1 MDAKYSYHGL
11 LKIYDCIVPGVHTL
25 PQLTKTMGWRC
36 IAMANKKNKNTGA
49 MSDEQAV
56 RKKLSTEF
64 DHEFANEP
72 LTATERYNNK
82 KTKKRQ

>member
-1 MDAKYSYHGL
+1 MSKRG
-11 LKIYDCIVPGVHTL
+11 
-25 PQLTKTMGWRC
+25 
-36 IAMANKKNKNTGA
+36 KNKLTDG

-56 RKKLSTEF
+56 RGKLSKEF

-72 LTATERYNNK
+72 LTPEEKFNNK

>member
-1 MDAKYSYHGL
+1 M
-11 LKIYDCIVPGVHTL
+11 TE
-25 PQLTKTMGWRC
+25 
-36 IAMANKKNKNTGA
+36 KKNKNTGA

-56 RKKLSTEF
+56 RKNLSTDF

-72 LTATERYNNK
+72 LTATEKYNNK